1 MNLLRLSVITVGLCS
16 TLAMVQGC
24 SSLSSNDELANA
36 EGPVEYVNNMLQ
48 VNDGMPLSVVWAAAN
63 VALQELQI
71 PVSLNKKDRKSAR
84 LEGRDAQNNDVSIL
98 LIRRSHYMTAIQI
111 TVGKIDCTENRSE
124 AQQIHKKMMDR
135 YGQ

>member
-1 MNLLRLSVITVGLCS
+1 MNLFRLSVITIGFCA

-36 EGPVEYVNNMLQ
+36 EGPVEYVNNTLQ
-48 VNDGMPLSVVWAAAN
+48 VNDAMPLNVVWTAAN
-63 VALQELQI
+63 VALQQLQI
-71 PVSLNKKDRKSAR
+71 PVSLNNKNRMSAR
-84 LEGRDAQNNDVSIL
+84 LEGRDAQNHDVIVQL
-98 LIRRSHYMTAIQI
+98 FRRSRYLTAIQI

-124 AQQIHKKMMDR
+124 AQQIHNKMTER